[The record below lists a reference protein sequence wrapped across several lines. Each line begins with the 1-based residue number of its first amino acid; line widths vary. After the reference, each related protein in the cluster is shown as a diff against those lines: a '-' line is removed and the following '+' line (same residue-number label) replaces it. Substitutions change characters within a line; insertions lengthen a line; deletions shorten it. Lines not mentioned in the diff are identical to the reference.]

1 MMAELIPL
9 LPKEKILAHF
19 NKSSE
24 LAENLLS
31 SLQDND
37 ILFVKG
43 SRGTRMDK
51 IVDKL
56 INN

>member
-1 MMAELIPL
+1 MAELIPL
-9 LPKEKILAHF
+9 LPKEKILGYF
-19 NKSSE
+19 NKSDD
-24 LAENLLS
+24 LAQNLLS
-31 SLQDND
+31 FLQDND
-37 ILFVKG
+37 ILFIKG